1 MPVDI
6 DNSISAKQMQ
16 VLWVQAKQLGL
27 SSFHLHELAYELS
40 GKKSLKALSSKHAAT
55 LIDLLQDAG
64 ARVTAKK
71 RPRRNLP
78 PDVVELPSPEQGRYI
93 KYLEKQLGWQEN
105 PKRLKGFLKYT
116 IKRERILTKADAVK
130 VIEGLKSMTRQKR
143 KEVNQKG

>member
-6 DNSISAKQMQ
+6 DNSISTKQMQ

-27 SSFHLHELAYELS
+27 SSFHLHELAHELS
-40 GKKSLKALSSKHAAT
+40 GKNSLKALSGKNAGL
-55 LIDLLQDAG
+55 LIDLLQEAG
-64 ARVTAKK
+64 ARVKTKK
-71 RPRRNLP
+71 RPRRTLP

-105 PKRLKGFLKYT
+105 QKRLKGFLKYT

-130 VIEGLKSMTRQKR
+130 VIEGLKSMAKQKR